1 MLSDHAATKVR
12 RVRLESGVTALL
24 EPVDNVV
31 SVSAGIWVRSGSRHE
46 RPEQY
51 GYAHF
56 LEHMLFKG
64 TERFSGNELA
74 RVIDRVG
81 GQHNAAT
88 NREYTCY
95 YINIVSE
102 YLELAI
108 DILSEMY
115 YHPLLKEEDIEREKN
130 VIMEEIRM
138 YEDAPDE
145 FVHDTFIE
153 KLLDGHPLSHS
164 ILGTMEN
171 IASLTRDDLYRF
183 YEEQYLNDN
192 VLVTIAGN
200 FDPDRVLETLNRYF
214 KRSRR
219 GRALRYEEGNE
230 TPVQRQQLHT
240 NRDLEQVHFCLGG
253 EGIERNNP
261 LRWALYTL
269 STVLGGN
276 MSSRLFQNIREKEGI
291 SYAIYS
297 FHSSYSDRGL
307 FGIYCA
313 TTAERFERAIELIV
327 KECRTI
333 LEKGIDS
340 RELEDTRTFLKGN
353 LALSYESNEVRMG
366 QLARNEIAY
375 GRQYSYHEISHL
387 IDKISLDDLRLISE
401 KLFKDITLSLVSTGN
416 LGSFNWDRLDL
427 SL

>member
-1 MLSDHAATKVR
+1 MLSDLSVTNVR
-12 RVRLESGVTALL
+12 KVRLESGVTALL
-24 EPVDNVV
+24 EPMDNLV
-31 SVSAGIWVRSGSRHE
+31 SVSVGIWVRSGSRHE
-46 RPEQY
+46 RPGQY

-64 TERFSGNELA
+64 TERFSGNGLA

-102 YLELAI
+102 YLELAV

-115 YHPLLKEEDIEREKN
+115 YHPLLREEDIEREKN

-145 FVHDTFIE
+145 YVHDTFIE
-153 KLLDGHPLSHS
+153 KLLGGHPLSHS
-164 ILGTMEN
+164 ILGTMDS
-171 IASLTRDDLYRF
+171 IASVTRDDLFRF
-183 YEEQYLNDN
+183 YEEQYLNEN
-192 VLVTIAGN
+192 VLITIAGS
-200 FDPDRVLETLNRYF
+200 FDPDRVLEMLNRYF
-214 KRSRR
+214 NRSRN
-219 GRALRYEEGNE
+219 GEALRYEKGNDS
-230 TPVQRQQLHT
+230 PVQRVQLHSS
-240 NRDLEQVHFCLGG
+240 RDLEQVHFCLGG

-313 TTAERFERAIELIV
+313 TTPERFERAIELILN
-327 KECRTI
+327 ECRSI
-333 LEKGIDS
+333 LNEGIDFQ
-340 RELEDTRTFLKGN
+340 ELEDTRTFLKGN

-366 QLARNEIAY
+366 QLARNEIVY
-375 GRQYSYHEISHL
+375 GRQYSYHEISRL
-387 IDKISLDDLRLISE
+387 IDKISLDDLRCISE
-401 KLFKDITLSLVSTGN
+401 RLFKDTTLSLISTGN

-427 SL
+427 SV